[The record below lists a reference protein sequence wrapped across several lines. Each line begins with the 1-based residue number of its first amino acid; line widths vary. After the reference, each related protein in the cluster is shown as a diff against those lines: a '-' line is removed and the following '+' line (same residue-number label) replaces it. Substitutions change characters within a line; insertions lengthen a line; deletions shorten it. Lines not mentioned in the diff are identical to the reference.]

1 MDCLVELYNDDQISN
16 LTVIFSFMPKKVVLL
31 YDTNNIDKT
40 GMKHLRLAC
49 TAKVP
54 SIKFEYR
61 SFDNSDIEE
70 ATEICTSIIHKNSHC
85 FFDIT
90 GAGELGVIGAY
101 LACKKTFTPIF
112 KLNIPSGN
120 LVNIYG
126 CNTLEKTFRLPNLT
140 IDTIFTAHGAS
151 ITGYNHPAPSPDLF
165 NSILEFCNIVFQN
178 PSKWKDLCYYLQTG
192 NSKYSQLLKKDFF
205 WAPKIINTSKAKIKF
220 SSATL
225 LKNAERSS
233 LIYELN
239 ISGNNVSFYF
249 KNDKIK
255 KYLTD
260 FGVWLELYCYIKL
273 KQCSLFQD
281 VRISVKI
288 DWNNTDEDHFIEI
301 INEIDITFFYK
312 TRPCFLSCK
321 LSEPSSE
328 ALQELSM
335 YPSYFGGKNSKSILV
350 VLNTVNKKNSYV
362 YKRAKDMNI
371 YMIDGTDIKTG
382 KFIESVKK
390 ALNINET

>member
-31 YDTNNIDKT
+31 YDMNNMDKT
-40 GMKHLRLAC
+40 GMDYLRLAC
-49 TAKVP
+49 SAKIP
-54 SIKFEYR
+54 NIKFEYR
-61 SFDNSDIEE
+61 SFDNSDIDE
-70 ATEICTSIIHKNSHC
+70 ATEICTSIIHKNPHC

-112 KLNIPSGN
+112 KLNIPSGK

-126 CNTLEKTFRLPNLT
+126 CNSLEKKFNLPNLT
-140 IDTIFTAHGAS
+140 MDTIFASHGTT
-151 ITGYNHPAPSPDLF
+151 ITGYNHPAPPPELF
-165 NSILEFCNIVFQN
+165 NSILEFCNFIFEN
-178 PSKWKDLCYYLQTG
+178 PANWKDLCYYLQTG
-192 NSKYSQLLKKDFF
+192 NAKFPQILKKNFF
-205 WAPKIINTSKAKIKF
+205 WAPKLINTSKAKIKF
-220 SSATL
+220 SSADL
-225 LKNAERSS
+225 LKKAERAS
-233 LIYELN
+233 LIYNLD
-239 ISGNNVSFYF
+239 ISQSSVSFYF
-249 KNDKIK
+249 KNEKVK
-255 KYLTD
+255 RYLTD
-260 FGVWLELYCYIKL
+260 FGVWLELYCYIEL
-273 KQCSLFQD
+273 KQCNLFHD

-288 DWNNTDEDHFIEI
+288 DWNNNGKDHFVEI

-335 YPSYFGGKNSKSILV
+335 YQSYFGGKSSKSILV

-371 YMIDGTDIKTG
+371 YMMDGTDIKTG
-382 KFIESVKK
+382 KFIASIKK
-390 ALNINET
+390 ALKINVS